1 MVYSQKLKQLIQ
13 NFKQLKYSH
22 NTFNN
27 KTHEQGVEKIIIENG
42 FIHTLTNKNDKNDKN
57 DKNYKYYYISQP
69 NGSQKPPDFRVFDG
83 DEQIDIECKSKK
95 TGYKP
100 MWNSS
105 IPCKDT
111 FYIFTNQKDDKTLII
126 EGKNIITLKLE
137 NILNDY
143 KKETKLLE
151 HKYNKILKKLSETDN
166 PCDIGVYARNMFQQ
180 NKHFNINI
188 NINDDDDTV

>member
-1 MVYSQKLKQLIQ
+1 MVNSLKLKQLIQ
-13 NFKQLKYSH
+13 NFKQLKYSY

-42 FIHTLTNKNDKNDKN
+42 FKHKHKLTNKNYKND
-57 DKNYKYYYISQP
+57 KYYYISQP

-83 DEQIDIECKSKK
+83 DEHIDIECKSKK

-137 NILNDY
+137 KILNDY

-151 HKYNKILKKLSETDN
+151 NKYNKILKKLSETDN
-166 PCDIGVYARNMFQQ
+166 PCDIGVYARNMFVQ
-180 NKHFNINI
+180 NKHFDVDN
-188 NINDDDDTV
+188 NDDD